1 MTTKTQLRDEFYAAI
16 LPVVKQEL
24 PGIRGDLHRKISRD
38 IAAKLSGRV
47 LAVYEDNLRLTKTE
61 RDLTAKLDAALRKRP
76 GVSDIDRAINA
87 LEQAKGKIN
96 GEAQN

>member
-1 MTTKTQLRDEFYAAI
+1 M
-16 LPVVKQEL
+16 
-24 PGIRGDLHRKISRD
+24 
-38 IAAKLSGRV
+38 

-61 RDLTAKLDAALRKRP
+61 RDLTAKLDAALHKRP